1 MNRNN
6 TIILAV
12 AAAILAGAGV
22 SVQAV
27 DKLKKTSGDELSGV
41 RIKWFETRQEYQVE
55 GADGS
60 MIPVAADEVDSLTIA
75 KPAEFD
81 KASQA
86 MAAKQYD
93 VAIPILDDI
102 ATRYKR
108 LDWDGKARE
117 MLAEAYFAKSDFKTA
132 ADKMGELIEN
142 TPKNQLTGAQYA
154 TYWTALMGAQRLA
167 ILKKALNDAMAGD
180 NKSLAAL
187 AVIKR
192 GDLAKAEGRREEAVM
207 DYLRAVILFEEAR
220 ETHPEAL
227 LKAAQILD
235 EMRDPRADELR
246 KKLMSQYPES
256 VQARKLGGAM

>member
-6 TIILAV
+6 VIILAV
-12 AAAILAGAGV
+12 MAGLLMGTGATAL
-22 SVQAV
+22 AV
-27 DKLKKTSGDELSGV
+27 DKLKKISGEELAGV

-60 MIPVAADEVDSLTIA
+60 IIPVAADEVESLDIA

-81 KASQA
+81 KAARA

-93 VAIPILDDI
+93 VAIPILDDV

-117 MLAEAYFAKSDFKTA
+117 LLAAAYFAKGDFKTA
-132 ADKMGELIEN
+132 ADKMGELIDN
-142 TPKNQLTGAQYA
+142 TPKNQLTEAQYV

-167 ILKKALNDAMAGD
+167 ILKKSLSDAITGES
-180 NKSLAAL
+180 KSLAAL

-192 GDLAKAEGRREEAVM
+192 GDLAKSEGRREDAVL
-207 DYLRAVILFEEAR
+207 DYLRCVILYEEVR
-220 ETHPEAL
+220 EAQPEAL
-227 LKAAQILD
+227 SKAADLLR
-235 EMRDPRADELR
+235 EMKHPREDDLR

-256 VQARKLGGAM
+256 VQARKLGGG